1 MALQDAQLVSFQQ
14 ITQILELTDRPGRSG
29 VDGDSAASRKRGGHT
44 QAAEWKAGNRRMA
57 EFVGTEVTSMIA
69 GITFQ
74 LQSLR
79 FSPITLDLLSFTP

>member
-44 QAAEWKAGNRRMA
+44 QAAEWQAGNRRMA
-57 EFVGTEVTSMIA
+57 EFVGTESYVDDCRHHVPATV
-69 GITFQ
+69 
-74 LQSLR
+74 
-79 FSPITLDLLSFTP
+79 SPLLTYHP

>member
-44 QAAEWKAGNRRMA
+44 QAAE
-57 EFVGTEVTSMIA
+57 
-69 GITFQ
+69 
-74 LQSLR
+74 
-79 FSPITLDLLSFTP
+79 